1 MFTYFIH
8 STMNDKEYD
17 GDDKNDNN
25 RIKDSIVLTH
35 LT

>member
-17 GDDKNDNN
+17 GDDKNDNTEL
-25 RIKDSIVLTH
+25 RIALF
-35 LT
+35 